1 MEETLEEREL
11 QELFSLLEEP
21 AARVEEP
28 RTVIE
33 RWKETEQVIRQM
45 ERVMHRQE
53 TRVFSSAASQVVQ
66 LEMPLFFRENRE
78 EQSLARQLFFGGEAE
93 EEAKGRTRDGWL
105 LENGQVKDT
114 ILEEKEREKARLEEK
129 QTEQLRQE
137 VRSFFTERQKETE
150 RLQEE
155 TNATNAWPI
164 AFYNQITLQQGAGWQ
179 QLIQQLTEEL
189 EHAMEA
195 GCTGVHR

>member
-1 MEETLEEREL
+1 MLKLHYMDVHANFALNERRAGAGNGRKEVPAR
-11 QELFSLLEEP
+11 P
-21 AARVEEP
+21 AAGRSGRAGAVE
-28 RTVIE
+28 R
-33 RWKETEQVIRQM
+33 
-45 ERVMHRQE
+45 
-53 TRVFSSAASQVVQ
+53 
-66 LEMPLFFRENRE
+66 
-78 EQSLARQLFFGGEAE
+78 
-93 EEAKGRTRDGWL
+93 
-105 LENGQVKDT
+105 
-114 ILEEKEREKARLEEK
+114 EKEREKARLEEK